1 MAKVEPV
8 LPKFLVKNISG
19 SDLLILNSFPI
30 RPGQTIDIYKSAE
43 YQSDRVDVTNMIL
56 RGLEM
61 PDGDIY
67 VKWKI
72 KRKIEVLEFQNPNYQ
87 GNGITANK
95 IQTVNDYFE
104 GAVLSVVGG
113 KLTWIDSAASAMTS
127 DFLLLAPDSGLP
139 NSRVLVGEV
148 DQIDLQDSGPG
159 SSVNIALA
167 DTTVL
172 PGSYGSPLQIPS
184 FTVDNKGRITFA
196 SSTPLP
202 PIGQNING
210 IRRVSADSAILPDTD
225 FTLLVDAGA
234 GQVVITL
241 PSTATDGMFFNIK
254 KVDITD
260 NFVVLAPE
268 TGLLDGESSQLIID
282 PWQSMSVQFLDG
294 DWFII

>member
-1 MAKVEPV
+1 VAKVEPV

-19 SDLLILNSFPI
+19 GDLLILNSFPI
-30 RPGQTIDIYKSAE
+30 RPGQTIDVYKSAE

-95 IQTVNDYFE
+95 IQTTNDYFE

-113 KLTWIDSAASAMTS
+113 KLVWMDSAASAMAS

-139 NSRVLVGEV
+139 NSRVLTGEVGE
-148 DQIDLQDSGPG
+148 IDLQDAGPG

-167 DTTVL
+167 DTAVS
-172 PGSYGSPLQIPS
+172 PGSYGSTLQIPN
-184 FTVDNKGRITFA
+184 FTVDGKGRITFA
-196 SSTPLP
+196 ANTPLP

-210 IRRVSADSAILPDTD
+210 IRRVSTDVSISSETD
-225 FTLLVDAGA
+225 FTLLVDASA

-241 PSTATDGMFFNIK
+241 PTPTIDGMLFNIK
-254 KVDITD
+254 KVDTSD
-260 NFVVLAPE
+260 NFVVVSPE
-268 TGLLDGESSQLIID
+268 TGLLDGDSTQLIID
-282 PWQSMSVQFLDG
+282 PWQSMSVQSLDG

>member
-1 MAKVEPV
+1 VAKVEPV

-19 SDLLILNSFPI
+19 GDLLILGSFPI

-43 YQSDRVDVTNMIL
+43 YQSDRVDITNMIL

-67 VKWKI
+67 VKWKV

-139 NSRVLVGEV
+139 NSRVLTGEV
-148 DQIDLQDSGPG
+148 GQIDLQDSGPG
-159 SSVNIALA
+159 SSVNVALA
-167 DTTVL
+167 DTAVL

-196 SSTPLP
+196 AQTPIP

-210 IRRVSADSAILPDTD
+210 IRRVAEDSAIAPETD
-225 FTLLVDAGA
+225 YTILVDASA
-234 GQVVITL
+234 GQVTVTL
-241 PSTATDGMFFNIK
+241 PAAVMDGMFFNIK
-254 KVDITD
+254 KIDSTE
-260 NFVVLAPE
+260 NFVVVVPE
-268 TGLLDGESSQLIID
+268 SGLLDGDSSQLIID
-282 PWQSMSVQFLDG
+282 PWQSMSVQSLDG